1 MLWLVFGVVITLNT
15 LKADDTNATLLF
27 DGGINALLVDK
38 KAFTVTASDEVTGGC
53 LPKIGKIKETMEQSL
68 KNNGFEIVDDPSA
81 LTPEIRIVALGF
93 MNNGSC
99 SVTLLTNLNFYIAA
113 KVPAAANLPGANE
126 TILNYSYPI
135 EMQIVNSPRSR
146 MQAMLIEATKENA
159 NKVYMA
165 ISRAKDIIFEKF
177 PQIREEIKNSSK

>member
-1 MLWLVFGVVITLNT
+1 MMKYIFLAIFVFQSLQ
-15 LKADDTNATLLF
+15 ADDTNATLLF

-38 KAFTVTASDEVTGGC
+38 KAFTVTVSDEVTGGC
-53 LPKIGKIKETMEQSL
+53 LPKIEKIKETMELSL
-68 KNNGFEIVDDPSA
+68 KKNGFEIVADPSA
-81 LTPEIRIVALGF
+81 LTPEIRIIALGF

-99 SVTLLTNLNFYIAA
+99 SVTLLTHLNFYIAV
-113 KVPAAANLPGANE
+113 KVPAAANLPRGNE
-126 TILNYSYPI
+126 TILNYSHPI

-146 MQAMLIEATKENA
+146 MQAMLVEATKENA